1 MVFRKRL
8 THEQRAFALFLHQE
22 KKYSLRQVAARA
34 SMSKTSVWRIVHG
47 LKRSSSTTTN
57 TKRRGRRQLLSVR
70 DKRKLKRA
78 VILLRQENPNFSVMD
93 VVKRSGI
100 PLNTAHYRTFLRA
113 IKRFGYKF
121 QASRRKG
128 ILTDNDMK
136 RRREF
141 AKVTMKYGES
151 YWTKDVSFYLDGVSF
166 IYKGNPLSDA
176 IKPKGRIWRKKS
188 EGLTVTTKGSKDL
201 AGGKRLHLMVAI
213 SYGRGVVLA
222 EPYEKMNADFFARF
236 IRRHFP
242 NLFEIAGK
250 GEEDNK
256 IFVMD
261 NDPSQTS
268 TKAMAV
274 LADLGYAMQKIPPRS
289 PDLNPI
295 ENIFHLVRKRID
307 AQVRANNVTHQTWDE
322 FKQAVQYNIW
332 STSKDLIDKTIST
345 MQKRLQQI
353 VKTHGRRTKY

>member
-1 MVFRKRL
+1 
-8 THEQRAFALFLHQE
+8 
-22 KKYSLRQVAARA
+22 
-34 SMSKTSVWRIVHG
+34 
-47 LKRSSSTTTN
+47 
-57 TKRRGRRQLLSVR
+57 
-70 DKRKLKRA
+70 
-78 VILLRQENPNFSVMD
+78 
-93 VVKRSGI
+93 
-100 PLNTAHYRTFLRA
+100 
-113 IKRFGYKF
+113 
-121 QASRRKG
+121 
-128 ILTDNDMK
+128 
-136 RRREF
+136 
-141 AKVTMKYGES
+141 MKYGES
-151 YWTKDVSFYLDGVSF
+151 YRTKDMSFYLDGVSF